1 MNWEDSK
8 IAVDSFSEISK
19 LDIGSALIWVVVIS
33 VVVGVLIL
41 ASDELEKSEILG
53 TGVGVLWK
61 VREIIKFLSNSE
73 F

>member
-1 MNWEDSK
+1 MNWEGSK
-8 IAVDSFSEISK
+8 IVVDSFSEFSK

-53 TGVGVLWK
+53 TGGGGLWK
-61 VREIIKFLSNSE
+61 VKEIIKFPSNSE